1 MALAAATPAWLPRCG
16 CHSHQWR
23 AYRRSQAVMSIGILV
38 AQRRCERV
46 ERAGEATETEW
57 CALPSRHTRT
67 YS

>member
-1 MALAAATPAWLPRCG
+1 
-16 CHSHQWR
+16 
-23 AYRRSQAVMSIGILV
+23 MSIGILV